1 MERIEDVQDKQEQK
15 LTKHDDAIKK
25 NTQKC
30 EEGEDRMKKLE
41 DRLKKIDQN
50 GFDLRRCNTVAKE
63 VREMEKRERNVVI
76 FNIPDSKE
84 EKEEDREREDLGK
97 VEAVLKELGLE
108 EIQPKNVG
116 RIGKRGGKYPQQIR
130 VIFQTVDECERI
142 LKKGW
147 DGVTLK
153 NNAFITRD
161 RTFNQRQEAKL
172 VRGEKAENEEVGQPE
187 VGRGGRGGRGRGR
200 PRGTGVK
207 GGGGRGVG
215 RGGRGGRG
223 GTGNEA
229 VGDEVL

>member
-1 MERIEDVQDKQEQK
+1 M
-15 LTKHDDAIKK
+15 
-25 NTQKC
+25 
-30 EEGEDRMKKLE
+30 
-41 DRLKKIDQN
+41 
-50 GFDLRRCNTVAKE
+50 
-63 VREMEKRERNVVI
+63 
-76 FNIPDSKE
+76 
-84 EKEEDREREDLGK
+84 
-97 VEAVLKELGLE
+97 
-108 EIQPKNVG
+108 
-116 RIGKRGGKYPQQIR
+116 
-130 VIFQTVDECERI
+130 
-142 LKKGW
+142 
-147 DGVTLK
+147 TLK